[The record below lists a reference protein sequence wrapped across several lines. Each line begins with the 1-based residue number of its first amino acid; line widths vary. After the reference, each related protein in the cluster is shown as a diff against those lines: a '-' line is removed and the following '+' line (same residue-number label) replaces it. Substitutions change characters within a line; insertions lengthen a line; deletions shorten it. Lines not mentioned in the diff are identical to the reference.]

1 MGRGSRQIGTHR
13 NLVRLIHAIGKGV
26 LNPSLLFIMASK
38 PKKPIEPETTE
49 TEQEAP
55 EKASVKLVK
64 MVRDEAP
71 FTADVHPAEVENFN
85 AVGWRIAE

>member
-1 MGRGSRQIGTHR
+1 
-13 NLVRLIHAIGKGV
+13 
-26 LNPSLLFIMASK
+26 MASK